1 MVVNVIVWEL
11 DLQLPVPSVPIT
23 TEFVSLNSTHSQV
36 YTI

>member
-11 DLQLPVPSVPIT
+11 DLQLPVPIT